1 MELKLGK
8 MTSKEVAAWFGISY
22 GAYRNNKEEKL
33 GELADYADFEEIYGG
48 VRINKIKGD
57 GIFIRGSRK
66 SKDIVFQAFDE
77 EWNSNGLDTCSNVAI
92 KIYDKHKNE
101 LTIAPSTT
109 YTYTIEARN
118 ELYGKPFSA
127 AGILGSCRY
136 IWAKAENLDDGS
148 KLLSL
153 FTPEEEIIKDNLM
166 KKYFGTDIEKE
177 VMVAEMVNRGEL
189 TKEEAYD
196 TLVEIK
202 HLNGSGFMAFKAE
215 LEEKIGCQILKAT
228 YTEKKPELIG
238 WEESK

>member
-1 MELKLGK
+1 M
-8 MTSKEVAAWFGISY
+8 
-22 GAYRNNKEEKL
+22 

-57 GIFIRGSRK
+57 GIFVKGSRK

-153 FTPEEEIIKDNLM
+153 FTPEEE
-166 KKYFGTDIEKE
+166 

-238 WEESK
+238 